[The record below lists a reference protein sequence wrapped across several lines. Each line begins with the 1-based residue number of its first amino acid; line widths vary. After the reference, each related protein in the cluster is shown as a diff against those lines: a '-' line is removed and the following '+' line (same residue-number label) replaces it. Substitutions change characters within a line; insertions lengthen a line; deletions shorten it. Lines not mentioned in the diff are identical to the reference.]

1 MGQEPASVD
10 NGGHQTNY
18 EWVIGESCSKDRHD
32 GVDIPKAVSHEK
44 ETDVQRVDE
53 DIMAEISRDR
63 RRDVILGADSEQI
76 RKEIAKASDHRC
88 SCTVDY
94 KMKSGNIT
102 RYNPILSIDIC
113 HLICYPIVNLY

>member
-1 MGQEPASVD
+1 
-10 NGGHQTNY
+10 
-18 EWVIGESCSKDRHD
+18 
-32 GVDIPKAVSHEK
+32 
-44 ETDVQRVDE
+44 
-53 DIMAEISRDR
+53 MAEIPRDR

-102 RYNPILSIDIC
+102 RFSIDIC